1 MFRGCTLFV
10 FGLSSTLFLPSPF
23 ILHAYKAIGIIGL
36 TPKVRRHDLNWSWLL
51 SQWVNWLNY
60 IHSISLSL
68 LGLICLHASH
78 VYPGLH
84 GVSELRY
91 RSNDSTALWLSS
103 LAHHPAVAFL
113 YELSL
118 KDGTT
123 LQSSRVTNTKLH
135 LPGLEESKS
144 YVLDVWEQC
153 DGQWES
159 EHSLVYFEGA
169 NSSLSLLM
177 RAAGPGQDQG
187 QPVLSVIQLFSWGK
201 NYF

>member
-1 MFRGCTLFV
+1 M
-10 FGLSSTLFLPSPF
+10 
-23 ILHAYKAIGIIGL
+23 
-36 TPKVRRHDLNWSWLL
+36 
-51 SQWVNWLNY
+51 
-60 IHSISLSL
+60 
-68 LGLICLHASH
+68 ICLHASH
-78 VYPGLH
+78 VYPGLR

-118 KDGTT
+118 ENSTT
-123 LQSSRVTNTKLH
+123 RHSSRVTNTELH

-159 EHSLVYFEGA
+159 EHSRVFFQGA

-187 QPVLSVIQLFSWGK
+187 QDQGQSVLSVSLVIFDNPLNISTLSNNNLFF
-201 NYF
+201 NYLVGERNDFKVFFFCVGLNLILIYLIV